1 MLHAGSALHCLEVC
15 SLAWA
20 ASCGEATHTS
30 GLSLRCWN
38 ASLALALTR
47 ETSWGV
53 IRRTAMSIASGTS
66 SMPVLNSTGAV
77 LPSGPLVVN
86 RTCMEAAAWLPKRGS
101 RRSYQEKH

>member
-1 MLHAGSALHCLEVC
+1 MHMY
-15 SLAWA
+15 A
-20 ASCGEATHTS
+20 ASRGQHQPGKAARTCGR
-30 GLSLRCWN
+30 SLRCWK

-66 SMPVLNSTGAV
+66 SMPVLNSTGTA

-86 RTCMEAAAWLPKRGS
+86 RTCIEATDQLPEHRS
-101 RRSYQEKH
+101 RLSYQEEH